1 MSNHV
6 CEICHPR
13 SFQHVHGAMKR
24 KAFITVAMVRSP
36 DPSCWYP
43 RSHVGRSLPPYL
55 ALPPSVPPPPRSL
68 QPAALAFPLQSE
80 DFAFPVPSRTSAF
93 PPATPSAY
101 SAAFTI
107 QVQLAATRSLLKG
120 HISETSS
127 YPFGHSSPCP
137 TPRVS
142 ARANRT
148 PVLPTPRS
156 GHPWWV
162 NTDPCGALTHGGR
175 RTPQTGVGSWFCFAL
190 PRASYQAWARI
201 WPTPPPPVIF
211 CAPALTRFSSLI
223 NPQSDKIYV
232 LPLPP
237 LRGVIHEG
245 SDFTWPPAVCLVPVC
260 AVDIGGP
267 PWSPPHGA

>member
-36 DPSCWYP
+36 DPSCWYS

-162 NTDPCGALTHGGR
+162 NTDPCGALTPRGR
-175 RTPQTGVGSWFCFAL
+175 LMVLFCSSKSQLSSVGKDLAKS
-190 PRASYQAWARI
+190 
-201 WPTPPPPVIF
+201 PTPCHFLCPCF
-211 CAPALTRFSSLI
+211 DSFFLTR
-223 NPQSDKIYV
+223 QSPK
-232 LPLPP
+232 
-237 LRGVIHEG
+237 
-245 SDFTWPPAVCLVPVC
+245 
-260 AVDIGGP
+260 
-267 PWSPPHGA
+267 

>member
-55 ALPPSVPPPPRSL
+55 ALPPSVPPPPAHSSQLLWPSRCSRRTLRSL
-68 QPAALAFPLQSE
+68 FPPVQAPFPLRRPLPTRPPSLSRYSSLPPGLCSKATSQRLPLTPSATAALAPRPESVQEPIVHLSSQRH
-80 DFAFPVPSRTSAF
+80 A
-93 PPATPSAY
+93 
-101 SAAFTI
+101 
-107 QVQLAATRSLLKG
+107 QV
-120 HISETSS
+120 
-127 YPFGHSSPCP
+127 
-137 TPRVS
+137 
-142 ARANRT
+142 
-148 PVLPTPRS
+148 
-156 GHPWWV
+156 
-162 NTDPCGALTHGGR
+162 THGGL
-175 RTPQTGVGSWFCFAL
+175 TPTPAGRSPHGVGSWFCFAL

-201 WPTPPPPVIF
+201 WPTPPPPVTF
-211 CAPALTRFSSLI
+211 CAPALTRFSSLV

>member
-55 ALPPSVPPPPRSL
+55 ALPPSVPPPRSL
-68 QPAALAFPLQSE
+68 QPAALAFPLPSE

-107 QVQLAATRSLLKG
+107 KVQLSATLSLLKG

-127 YPFGHSSPCP
+127 YPFGHSSPWP
-137 TPRVS
+137 TPRVG
-142 ARANRT
+142 AKANRT

-162 NTDPCGALTHGGR
+162 NTLRDAHP
-175 RTPQTGVGSWFCFAL
+175 TGVGEHRRPES
-190 PRASYQAWARI
+190 ARGLVLLFRE
-201 WPTPPPPVIF
+201 PVIKRGQGSGQ
-211 CAPALTRFSSLI
+211 PHPLSFS
-223 NPQSDKIYV
+223 V
-232 LPLPP
+232 PL
-237 LRGVIHEG
+237 L
-245 SDFTWPPAVCLVPVC
+245 
-260 AVDIGGP
+260 
-267 PWSPPHGA
+267 

>member
-127 YPFGHSSPCP
+127 YPFGHSSPWP
-137 TPRVS
+137 TPRVG
-142 ARANRT
+142 AKANRT

-162 NTDPCGALTHGGR
+162 NTDPCGALTPR
-175 RTPQTGVGSWFCFAL
+175 GSASTADRSRLVVWFCSSESQLSSVGKDLAN
-190 PRASYQAWARI
+190 S
-201 WPTPPPPVIF
+201 PTPCHFLCPCF
-211 CAPALTRFSSLI
+211 DSFFLTR
-223 NPQSDKIYV
+223 
-232 LPLPP
+232 
-237 LRGVIHEG
+237 H
-245 SDFTWPPAVCLVPVC
+245 
-260 AVDIGGP
+260 
-267 PWSPPHGA
+267 SPK